1 MVKRKSFRTAT
12 DWREMTTSPTII
24 TEDWSSD
31 EMMTVSA
38 ARSLQNGDTCFVG
51 IGIPSTAAILAKAT
65 HAPDLI
71 LIYESGTIDT
81 HPTRLPLSIGDG
93 ELAETALTVVSI
105 PEIFNYWLQPGR
117 IRIGFL
123 GAAQVDKFANINT
136 TVIGQSY
143 DKPSVRLPGAGGAP
157 EIAGACDQTTI
168 ICRQSLRTF
177 LDKIDFITSVG
188 FGTGAGSRKGFGLRG
203 KGPTTVITDLGI
215 LEPDS
220 ETCELVF
227 TQIHEGVTIE
237 QVRSKT
243 GWPIKI
249 SQDLKVTQP
258 PTEEELQILRV
269 LNSPT
274 IIKK

>member
-1 MVKRKSFRTAT
+1 
-12 DWREMTTSPTII
+12 MTTSPAMV

-38 ARSLQNGDTCFVG
+38 ARTLQNGDTCFVG

-117 IRIGFL
+117 IKIGFL

-136 TVIGQSY
+136 TVIGHSY

-157 EIAGACDQTTI
+157 EIAGSCDETTI

-177 LDKIDFITSVG
+177 LEKIDFITSVG
-188 FGTGAGSRKGFGLRG
+188 FGTGAGSRKEFGLRG

-227 TQIHEGVTIE
+227 TQIHEGVSVE

-249 SQDLKVTQP
+249 SRNLKVTQP

-269 LNSPT
+269 LNAPA

>member
-1 MVKRKSFRTAT
+1 MTLSSQTAT
-12 DWREMTTSPTII
+12 K
-24 TEDWSSD
+24 DWSSD

-93 ELAETALTVVSI
+93 ELAETALTIVSI

-117 IRIGFL
+117 IRVGFL
-123 GAAQVDKFANINT
+123 GAAQVDRFANINT
-136 TVIGQSY
+136 TVIGDSY
-143 DKPSVRLPGAGGAP
+143 AKPSVRLPGAGGAP
-157 EIAGACDQTTI
+157 EIAGACEETTI

-177 LDKIDFITSVG
+177 LQKIDFITSVG
-188 FGTGAGSRKGFGLRG
+188 FGFGTGSRQAFGLRG
-203 KGPTTVITDLGI
+203 NGPQTVITDLGI
-215 LEPDS
+215 LEPDQ
-220 ETCELVF
+220 ETCELIF
-227 TQIHEGVTIE
+227 TQIHEGVTVE
-237 QVRSKT
+237 QVKSKT

-249 SQDLKVTQP
+249 SEDLRTTQP

-269 LNSPT
+269 LNSPS

>member
-1 MVKRKSFRTAT
+1 
-12 DWREMTTSPTII
+12 MTFSSQTV
-24 TEDWSSD
+24 TEAWSSD

-93 ELAETALTVVSI
+93 ELAETALTIVSI

-117 IRIGFL
+117 IRVGFL

-136 TVIGQSY
+136 TVIGHSY
-143 DKPSVRLPGAGGAP
+143 ENPSIRLPGAGGAP
-157 EIAGACDQTTI
+157 EIAGACEKTTI

-177 LDKIDFITSVG
+177 LAEIDFVTSVG
-188 FGTGAGSRKGFGLRG
+188 FGSGAGSREKFGLTG
-203 KGPTTVITDLGI
+203 KGPLMVITDLGI
-215 LEPDS
+215 LEPDQ
-220 ETCELVF
+220 ETCELIF
-227 TQIHEGVTIE
+227 TQIHEGITVD
-237 QVRSKT
+237 QVRDKT

-249 SQDLKVTQP
+249 SEELRTTQP

-269 LNSPT
+269 LNSPS